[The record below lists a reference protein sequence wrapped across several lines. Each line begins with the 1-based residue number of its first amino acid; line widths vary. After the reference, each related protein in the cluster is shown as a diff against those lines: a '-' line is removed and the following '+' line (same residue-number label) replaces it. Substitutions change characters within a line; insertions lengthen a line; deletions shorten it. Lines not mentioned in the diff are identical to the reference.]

1 MFSKASSVL
10 VQGIHGCLIQVE
22 ANVCDGL
29 PNFIMVGYL
38 SGDLKEAKERVQ
50 TAMRNAGYYVPPKH
64 ITVNLSPADIRKEG
78 SAYDLAIAVCILAA
92 TGFVHNEELEEYII
106 IGELSLDGHINQV
119 RGIMPRVLCGK
130 DTGYSK
136 CIVPL
141 SNYREAMLVE
151 GMEVYGAEDLNQ
163 VVEFLNTN
171 DRKELPDIP
180 KCNSETNR
188 HYDSDFSEI
197 YGQEMAKRAAEVAA
211 SGMHNLLLS
220 GPPGSGKSMIARQIP
235 TIMPPMS
242 YEESLEITKIY
253 SVSGMLNEKHPLVSC
268 RPFRSPHHTITS
280 VGLIGGGRVP
290 KPGEISFAHNG
301 VLFLDELPEYSRGV
315 LQLLRQPLEEHS
327 ITLVRNEGVYEYPAN
342 FLLLAA
348 MNPCP
353 CGYYPN
359 RNKCT
364 CSMHSILQYQ
374 NKISHALLDRIDM
387 KILVDQVPYEQLR
400 KKDFPS
406 DTSEKIRERVQN
418 AAEIQKKR
426 FRDETIRFNSQMN
439 GKVIKKYCSLSS
451 ECEVML
457 KEAFYRMG
465 LSARG
470 LHRTLRVAR
479 TIADMEAS
487 VSICQSHV
495 MEALSYRLTVTG
507 IGGC

>member
-1 MFSKASSVL
+1 MFRKVSSVL

-141 SNYREAMLVE
+141 SNCREAMLVE
-151 GMEVYGAEDLNQ
+151 GMEVYGAHDLNQ

-171 DRKELPDIP
+171 DQKELPDIP
-180 KCNSETNR
+180 KCNSETKR
-188 HYDSDFSEI
+188 YYKSDFSEI
-197 YGQEMAKRAAEVAA
+197 YGQEIAKRAAEVAA

-220 GPPGSGKSMIARQIP
+220 GPPGSGKSMIARRMP
-235 TIMPPMS
+235 SIMPPLS

-253 SVSGMLNEKHPLVSC
+253 SVSGMLNAKYPLVNE
-268 RPFRSPHHTITS
+268 RPFRSPHHTITG
-280 VGLIGGGRVP
+280 VGLIGGGRIP
-290 KPGEISFAHNG
+290 KPGKISFAHHG
-301 VLFLDELPEYSRGV
+301 VLFLDELSEYDRGV

-327 ITLVRNEGVYEYPAN
+327 VTLVRNEGVYEYPAN

-348 MNPCP
+348 MNSCP
-353 CGYYPN
+353 CGYYPD
-359 RNKCT
+359 RSKCT

-387 KILVDQVPYEQLR
+387 KILVNQVPYDQLR
-400 KKDFPS
+400 RDNFSS

-418 AAEIQKKR
+418 VTEIQEQR
-426 FRDETIRFNSQMN
+426 FREEPIRFNSQMN
-439 GKVIKKYCSLSS
+439 SRLIKKYCNLSL
-451 ECEVML
+451 ECEEML

-470 LHRTLRVAR
+470 LHRILRVAR
-479 TIADMEAS
+479 TIADMEIS
-487 VSICQSHV
+487 ETIHQTHV

-507 IGGC
+507 IGG